1 MRLSNRS
8 RIPIYNFVLTLIN
21 VLIVIGLA
29 GFILEKTRLAM
40 FGNESVLFVLL
51 PVVLLI
57 LFLVRGRQIFEYDS
71 DGEAVNFKNR
81 NIIPFLS
88 KEIRDEFPKYKILSY
103 EVVNAIFF
111 KKLFVKIKSRK
122 DHHQAIILKYDISY
136 LTDKEIK
143 DLKFDLLISITPKEL
158 VVVELKPYTDAK

>member
-122 DHHQAIILKYDISY
+122 EHHQAIILKYDISY

-143 DLKFDLLISITPKEL
+143 DLKFS
-158 VVVELKPYTDAK
+158 LKKIIKANREANREGKTQG

>member
-40 FGNESVLFVLL
+40 FDNESVLFVLL

-111 KKLFVKIKSRK
+111 KKLFFKIKSRK
-122 DHHQAIILKYDISY
+122 EHHQAIILKYDISY

-143 DLKFDLLISITPKEL
+143 DLKFS
-158 VVVELKPYTDAK
+158 LKKIIKANREANREGKTQG

>member
-21 VLIVIGLA
+21 VLLVIGLA

-51 PVVLLI
+51 PVLLLI
-57 LFLVRGRQIFEYDS
+57 LFLMRGRQIFEYDS

-103 EVVNAIFF
+103 EVVNAFLF
-111 KKLFVKIKSRK
+111 KKLYVKIKSRK
-122 DHHQAIILKYDISY
+122 EHHQAIILKYDISY

-143 DLKFDLLISITPKEL
+143 DLKFS
-158 VVVELKPYTDAK
+158 LKKIIKANREANREGKTQG

>member
-40 FGNESVLFVLL
+40 FGNESILFVLL

-103 EVVNAIFF
+103 EVVNAFLF
-111 KKLFVKIKSRK
+111 KKLYVKIKSRK
-122 DHHQAIILKYDISY
+122 EHHQAIILKYDISY

-143 DLKFDLLISITPKEL
+143 DLKFS
-158 VVVELKPYTDAK
+158 LKKIIKANREANREGKTQG

>member
-21 VLIVIGLA
+21 VLILIGLA

-122 DHHQAIILKYDISY
+122 EHQQAVILKYDISY

-143 DLKFDLLISITPKEL
+143 DLKFSLKKIIKANKEANR
-158 VVVELKPYTDAK
+158 EGKTQG

>member
-40 FGNESVLFVLL
+40 FGNESILFVLL
-51 PVVLLI
+51 PVLLLI
-57 LFLVRGRQIFEYDS
+57 LFLMRGRQIFEYDS

-143 DLKFDLLISITPKEL
+143 DLKFSLKKIIKANKEANR
-158 VVVELKPYTDAK
+158 EGKTQG

>member
-29 GFILEKTRLAM
+29 GFVLEKTRLAM
-40 FGNESVLFVLL
+40 FGNESILFVLL

-103 EVVNAIFF
+103 EVVNAIVF
-111 KKLFVKIKSRK
+111 KKLYIKIKSK
-122 DHHQAIILKYDISY
+122 KEHIAVLKYDISY

-143 DLKFDLLISITPKEL
+143 DLKFS
-158 VVVELKPYTDAK
+158 LKKIIKANREANREGKTQG

>member
-122 DHHQAIILKYDISY
+122 EHHQAIILKYDISY

-143 DLKFDLLISITPKEL
+143 DLKFS
-158 VVVELKPYTDAK
+158 LKKILKANREANREGKTQG

>member
-29 GFILEKTRLAM
+29 VFILEKTRLAM
-40 FGNESVLFVLL
+40 FGDESVLFVLL
-51 PVVLLI
+51 PVLLLI
-57 LFLVRGRQIFEYDS
+57 LFLMRGRQIFEYDS

-122 DHHQAIILKYDISY
+122 EHHQAIILKYDISY

-143 DLKFDLLISITPKEL
+143 DLKFS
-158 VVVELKPYTDAK
+158 LKKIIKANREANREGKTQG

>member
-21 VLIVIGLA
+21 VLILIGLA

-40 FGNESVLFVLL
+40 FGNESILFILL

-122 DHHQAIILKYDISY
+122 EHHQAIILKYDISY

-143 DLKFDLLISITPKEL
+143 DLKFS
-158 VVVELKPYTDAK
+158 LKKIIKANREANREGKTQG

>member
-40 FGNESVLFVLL
+40 FGNESILFVLL
-51 PVVLLI
+51 PIVLPI

-122 DHHQAIILKYDISY
+122 EHHQAIILKYDISY

-143 DLKFDLLISITPKEL
+143 DLKFSLKKIIKANKEANR
-158 VVVELKPYTDAK
+158 EGKTQG

>member
-51 PVVLLI
+51 PFVLLI

-71 DGEAVNFKNR
+71 DGEAVNFKNK

-122 DHHQAIILKYDISY
+122 EHHQAIILKYDISY

-143 DLKFDLLISITPKEL
+143 DLKFSLKKIIKANKEANR
-158 VVVELKPYTDAK
+158 EGKTQG

>member
-40 FGNESVLFVLL
+40 FGNESILFVLL

-122 DHHQAIILKYDISY
+122 EHHQAIILKYDISY

-143 DLKFDLLISITPKEL
+143 DLKFS
-158 VVVELKPYTDAK
+158 LKKIIKANREANREGKKQG

>member
-21 VLIVIGLA
+21 VLILIGLA

-40 FGNESVLFVLL
+40 FDNESVLFVLL

-122 DHHQAIILKYDISY
+122 EHHQAIILKYDISY

-143 DLKFDLLISITPKEL
+143 DLKFSLKKIIKANKEANR
-158 VVVELKPYTDAK
+158 EGKTQG

>member
-8 RIPIYNFVLTLIN
+8 RLPIYNFVLTLIN

-40 FGNESVLFVLL
+40 FGNESILFVLL

-122 DHHQAIILKYDISY
+122 EHHQAIILKYDISY

-143 DLKFDLLISITPKEL
+143 DLKFS
-158 VVVELKPYTDAK
+158 LKKIIKANREANREGKTQG

>member
-8 RIPIYNFVLTLIN
+8 RIPIYNFVLILIN

-103 EVVNAIFF
+103 EVVNAIVF
-111 KKLFVKIKSRK
+111 KKLYIKIKSK
-122 DHHQAIILKYDISY
+122 KEHIAVLKYDISY

-143 DLKFDLLISITPKEL
+143 DLKFS
-158 VVVELKPYTDAK
+158 LKKIIKANREANREGKTQG

>member
-40 FGNESVLFVLL
+40 FGNESILFVLL

-122 DHHQAIILKYDISY
+122 EHHQAIILKYDISY

-143 DLKFDLLISITPKEL
+143 DLKFS
-158 VVVELKPYTDAK
+158 LKKIIKANREANREGKTQG

>member
-103 EVVNAIFF
+103 EVVNAIVF
-111 KKLFVKIKSRK
+111 KKLYIKIKSK
-122 DHHQAIILKYDISY
+122 KEHIAVLKYDISY

-143 DLKFDLLISITPKEL
+143 DLKFSLKKIIKANKEANR
-158 VVVELKPYTDAK
+158 EGKTKG

>member
-40 FGNESVLFVLL
+40 FGNESILFILL

-103 EVVNAIFF
+103 EVVNAFLF
-111 KKLFVKIKSRK
+111 KKLYVKIKSRK
-122 DHHQAIILKYDISY
+122 EHHQAIILKYDISY

-143 DLKFDLLISITPKEL
+143 DLKFSLKKIIKANKEANR
-158 VVVELKPYTDAK
+158 EGKTQG

>member
-8 RIPIYNFVLTLIN
+8 RIPIYNFVLILIN

-103 EVVNAIFF
+103 EVVNAIVF
-111 KKLFVKIKSRK
+111 KKLYIKIKSK
-122 DHHQAIILKYDISY
+122 KEHIAVLKYDISY

-143 DLKFDLLISITPKEL
+143 DLKTSLRKIIHQNKEARR
-158 VVVELKPYTDAK
+158 EGKTQTE

>member
-21 VLIVIGLA
+21 VLILIGLA

-40 FGNESVLFVLL
+40 FGNESILFVLL
-51 PVVLLI
+51 PVLLLI
-57 LFLVRGRQIFEYDS
+57 LFLMRGRQIFEYDS

-122 DHHQAIILKYDISY
+122 EHHQAIILKYDISY

-143 DLKFDLLISITPKEL
+143 DLKFSLKKIIKANKEANR
-158 VVVELKPYTDAK
+158 EGKTQG

>member
-8 RIPIYNFVLTLIN
+8 RMSIYNFVLTLIN

-40 FGNESVLFVLL
+40 FGNESILFVLL

-103 EVVNAIFF
+103 EVVNAIVF
-111 KKLFVKIKSRK
+111 KKLYIKIKSK
-122 DHHQAIILKYDISY
+122 KEHIAVLKYDISY

-143 DLKFDLLISITPKEL
+143 DLKFSLKKIIKANKEANR
-158 VVVELKPYTDAK
+158 EGKTQG

>member
-103 EVVNAIFF
+103 EVVNAIIF
-111 KKLFVKIKSRK
+111 KKLYIKIKSK
-122 DHHQAIILKYDISY
+122 KEHHQAIILKYDISY

-143 DLKFDLLISITPKEL
+143 DLKFSLKKIIKANKEANR
-158 VVVELKPYTDAK
+158 EGKTQG

>member
-40 FGNESVLFVLL
+40 FGNESILFVLL

-103 EVVNAIFF
+103 EVVNAIFL

-122 DHHQAIILKYDISY
+122 GHHQAIILKYDISY

-143 DLKFDLLISITPKEL
+143 DLKFSLKKIIKANKEANR
-158 VVVELKPYTDAK
+158 EGKTQG

>member
-40 FGNESVLFVLL
+40 FGNESILFVLL

-103 EVVNAIFF
+103 EVVNVFLF
-111 KKLFVKIKSRK
+111 KKLYVKIKSRK
-122 DHHQAIILKYDISY
+122 QHHQAIILKYDISY

-143 DLKFDLLISITPKEL
+143 DLKFSLKKIIKANKEANR
-158 VVVELKPYTDAK
+158 EGKTQG

>member
-57 LFLVRGRQIFEYDS
+57 LFLMRGRQIFEYDS

-103 EVVNAIFF
+103 EVVNAFLF
-111 KKLFVKIKSRK
+111 KKLYVKIKSRK
-122 DHHQAIILKYDISY
+122 EHHQAIILKYDISY

-143 DLKFDLLISITPKEL
+143 DLKFSLKKIIKANKEANR
-158 VVVELKPYTDAK
+158 EGKTQG

>member
-40 FGNESVLFVLL
+40 FGNESILFVLL

-143 DLKFDLLISITPKEL
+143 DLKFSLKKIIKANKEANR
-158 VVVELKPYTDAK
+158 EGKTQG

>member
-40 FGNESVLFVLL
+40 FGNESILFVLL

-103 EVVNAIFF
+103 EVVNAIIF

-122 DHHQAIILKYDISY
+122 EHHQAIILKYDISY

-143 DLKFDLLISITPKEL
+143 DLKFS
-158 VVVELKPYTDAK
+158 LKKIIKANREANREGKTQG

>member
-8 RIPIYNFVLTLIN
+8 RIPIYNIVLTLIN

-40 FGNESVLFVLL
+40 FGNESILFVLL
-51 PVVLLI
+51 PVLLLI
-57 LFLVRGRQIFEYDS
+57 LFLMRGRQIFEYDS

-103 EVVNAIFF
+103 EVVNAFLF
-111 KKLFVKIKSRK
+111 KKLYVKIKSRK
-122 DHHQAIILKYDISY
+122 EHHQAIILKYDISY
-136 LTDKEIK
+136 LTEKEIK
-143 DLKFDLLISITPKEL
+143 DLKFSLKKIIKANKEANR
-158 VVVELKPYTDAK
+158 EGKTQG

>member
-8 RIPIYNFVLTLIN
+8 RIPIYNFVFTLIN
-21 VLIVIGLA
+21 VLILIGLA

-40 FGNESVLFVLL
+40 FGNESILFILL

-111 KKLFVKIKSRK
+111 KKLYIKIKSK
-122 DHHQAIILKYDISY
+122 KEHIAVLKYDISY

-143 DLKFDLLISITPKEL
+143 DLKFSLKKIIKANKEANR
-158 VVVELKPYTDAK
+158 EGKTQG

>member
-40 FGNESVLFVLL
+40 FGNESILFVLL

-122 DHHQAIILKYDISY
+122 EHQQAVILKYDISY

-143 DLKFDLLISITPKEL
+143 DLKFS
-158 VVVELKPYTDAK
+158 LKKIIKANREANREGKTQG

>member
-8 RIPIYNFVLTLIN
+8 RIPIYNFVLILIN

-103 EVVNAIFF
+103 EVVNAIVF
-111 KKLFVKIKSRK
+111 KKLYIKIKSK
-122 DHHQAIILKYDISY
+122 KEHIAVLKYDISY

-143 DLKFDLLISITPKEL
+143 DLKFS
-158 VVVELKPYTDAK
+158 LKKIIKANIEANREGKTQG

>member
-57 LFLVRGRQIFEYDS
+57 LFLMRGRQIFEYDS

-103 EVVNAIFF
+103 EVVNAIVF
-111 KKLFVKIKSRK
+111 KKLYIKIKSK
-122 DHHQAIILKYDISY
+122 KEHIAVLKYDISY

-143 DLKFDLLISITPKEL
+143 DLKTSLRKIIHQNKEARR
-158 VVVELKPYTDAK
+158 EGKTQTE

>member
-40 FGNESVLFVLL
+40 FGNESVLFVLF

-71 DGEAVNFKNR
+71 DGEAVNFKNK

-103 EVVNAIFF
+103 EVVNAIVF
-111 KKLFVKIKSRK
+111 KKLYIKIKSK
-122 DHHQAIILKYDISY
+122 KEHIAVLKYDISY

-143 DLKFDLLISITPKEL
+143 DLKFSLKKIIKANKEANR
-158 VVVELKPYTDAK
+158 EGKTQG

>member
-40 FGNESVLFVLL
+40 FGNESILFVLL

-103 EVVNAIFF
+103 EVVNAIIF
-111 KKLFVKIKSRK
+111 KRLYIKIKSKKEQR
-122 DHHQAIILKYDISY
+122 QAIILKYDISY

-143 DLKFDLLISITPKEL
+143 DLKFSLKKIIKANKEANR
-158 VVVELKPYTDAK
+158 EGKTQG